1 MARILVVD
9 DDPNLLQMV
18 KLMLQRVEH
27 EVQTASSGEKGIV
40 LAAQWQ
46 PDLIVLDLMMPDVS
60 GYDVVRKLRADPL
73 TARIPIIVLTAR
85 SQPMDKQTALQAGAN
100 AFLSKPVTA
109 KELTERV
116 DAVLKAGVGFRVHT
130 NLLTEPIPPK
140 PTTPPAQAAPSAQ
153 AAPPAPP
160 SPAQPRPAT
169 APLSGPPAQ
178 EANGSATLITPPPS
192 RSGRVPIGAED
203 LGRAATVKLPLLPLV
218 TVISLRGGVGST
230 TIAVNLALL
239 LSAQNG
245 RVCIADFSPSSGHIH
260 LHLHLPARKHWGT
273 LVPQGDVPNPRELIA
288 LLTTYSTPHV
298 DVLAAPPQPAEKT
311 LSTKAAQ
318 NILRELASS
327 HKRLVADARTLDEA
341 TKGALQISSAVVV
354 VMADDPPSI
363 QSTGQLLAA
372 LHTLGVAQERV
383 RVVLNHIHP
392 TPDVP
397 SATIQKALKR
407 TLDAELP
414 YTLEHREA
422 IRRGRPV
429 VLSHPEGAFSR
440 ALGQLARTLPL

>member
-27 EVQTASSGEKGIV
+27 EVEIASSGEKGIV

-60 GYDVVRKLRADPL
+60 GYDVLRKLRADPL
-73 TARIPIIVLTAR
+73 TARIPVIVLTAR
-85 SQPMDKQTALQAGAN
+85 SQPMDKHTALQAGAN

-140 PTTPPAQAAPSAQ
+140 PAGEASGTAPK
-153 AAPPAPP
+153 P
-160 SPAQPRPAT
+160 ST
-169 APLSGPPAQ
+169 APLSAPPTPPANAS
-178 EANGSATLITPPPS
+178 ETLLISPQGRPTAPP

-203 LGRAATVKLPLLPLV
+203 LGRATPVKLPLLPLV
-218 TVISLRGGVGST
+218 TVISLRGGVGCT

-239 LSAQNG
+239 LAAQNG
-245 RVCIADFSPSSGHIH
+245 SVCLADLSPSSGHVY
-260 LHLHLPARKHWGT
+260 LHLHLPARKNWGP
-273 LVPQGDVPNPRELIA
+273 LLAQGDVPNPRELMG
-288 LLTTYSTPHV
+288 LLTAYPMPPI
-298 DVLAAPPQPAEKT
+298 DILAAPPQPPAET

-318 NILRELASS
+318 NILRELASN
-327 HKRLVADARTLDEA
+327 HKRLVADVRTLDNA
-341 TKGALQISSAVVV
+341 TRGALQVSGAVIV

-363 QSTGQLLAA
+363 QSTGQLLVT
-372 LHTLGVAQERV
+372 LHTLGVAKERV
-383 RVVLNHIHP
+383 RVVLNHTHP

-397 SATIQKALKR
+397 NATIQKALKR
-407 TLDAELP
+407 SLDAELP
-414 YTLEHREA
+414 YTPEHREA

-429 VLSHPEGAFSR
+429 VLAQPEGAFSR

>member
-27 EVQTASSGEKGIV
+27 EVETANGGEKGIV

-73 TARIPIIVLTAR
+73 TAKIPIVVLTAR

-116 DAVLKAGVGFRVHT
+116 DAVLKAGVAFRVHT

-140 PTTPPAQAAPSAQ
+140 ETASTKPPAV
-153 AAPPAPP
+153 P
-160 SPAQPRPAT
+160 SPAAPVTPRPGT
-169 APLSGPPAQ
+169 APLSAAPPLPNNA
-178 EANGSATLITPPPS
+178 SATLITPPPS

-203 LGRAATVKLPLLPLV
+203 LGRAAPVKLPLLPLV
-218 TVISLRGGVGST
+218 TVISLRGGVGTT
-230 TIAVNLALL
+230 TIAVNLALIL
-239 LSAQNG
+239 AGHG
-245 RVCIADFSPSSGHIH
+245 RVGLADFSPSSGHVH
-260 LHLHLPARKHWGT
+260 LHLHLPARKHWGQ
-273 LVPQGDVPNPRELIA
+273 LVPQGDVPNPRA
-288 LLTTYSTPHV
+288 LMDLLASYAVLPV
-298 DVLAAPPQPAEKT
+298 DVLAAPPQPPEKT

-318 NILRELASS
+318 NILRELSS
-327 HKRLVADARTLDEA
+327 NHKRLVADARTLDDA
-341 TKGALQISSAVVV
+341 TKGALQISRAVVV

-363 QSTGQLLAA
+363 QSTGQLLVT

-397 SATIQKALKR
+397 SATIQKALR
-407 TLDAELP
+407 RPLDAELP
-414 YTLEHREA
+414 YALEHREA

-429 VLSHPEGAFSR
+429 VLADPEGAFSR